1 MSPDPAD
8 RSGLAPPL
16 DPREIELARMGV
28 GPPAILL
35 ILNGLLGLLFL
46 GLLARPLVFDP
57 EGMLD
62 WFKQVAE
69 QQPPGPEKQDLEQK
83 IADFENILKT
93 DRDGYVLQNA
103 IILGVRAVFDVVAI
117 LGGWCM
123 RRLSRYGLG
132 MTGAVVSLLPLATG
146 CCVTGIPFGIWALIV
161 LSRPDIKAAF
171 VAVRAAAAT
180 ADPDAPYVR

>member
-8 RSGLAPPL
+8 RFGLVPPL

-28 GPPAILL
+28 GPPAIML

-46 GLLARPLVFDP
+46 GLMARPLVFDP
-57 EGMLD
+57 EGMLA

-83 IADFENILKT
+83 IAEFENTLNT
-93 DRDGYVLQNA
+93 DRDGYVRQNA
-103 IILGVRAVFDVVAI
+103 IVLSVRAVFDVVAI
-117 LGGWCM
+117 LSGWYM
-123 RRLSRYGLG
+123 RRLSRYGLSVA
-132 MTGAVVSLLPLATG
+132 GAVVSLLPLATG

-171 VAVRAAAAT
+171 VAMRTAT
-180 ADPDAPYVR
+180 TTDPDAQYLR